1 MFRLQSRLQ
10 YLCAGLKISPLIE
23 RALFARIGNINK
35 WRSMGYDEALK
46 VLAAWQ
52 RGVTGKTRKR
62 QGHSEDDLQMQCVRW
77 FRLQFPQLARL
88 LHHSPNGGRRD
99 AREGARFKL
108 MGTQPGFPDLIL
120 LVPSKGYHALM
131 VELKTR
137 TGRQQ
142 ESQKEYQR
150 LIEEQGYKYLIV
162 RTLEQFQQEVNTYL
176 SKVE

>member
-1 MFRLQSRLQ
+1 MRKAQKECFKTRSQT
-10 YLCAGLKISPLIE
+10 
-23 RALFARIGNINK
+23 ALRNAK
-35 WRSMGYDEALK
+35 ALDD
-46 VLAAWQ
+46 WQ
-52 RGVTGKTRKR
+52 RGVTGKRR
-62 QGHSEDDLQMQCVRW
+62 RHPGHAEDDLQMQCVRW
-77 FRLQFPQLARL
+77 FQFPQLSRL

-99 AREGARFKL
+99 AREGARFKQ

-131 VELKTR
+131 LELKTC

-176 SKVE
+176 SEVE

>member
-1 MFRLQSRLQ
+1 M
-10 YLCAGLKISPLIE
+10 
-23 RALFARIGNINK
+23 GNRRQRTQN
-35 WRSMGYDEALK
+35 SAFEEALK
-46 VLAAWQ
+46 ALGQWQ
-52 RGVTGKTRKR
+52 GETGKARKH
-62 QGHSEDDLQMQCVRW
+62 QGHAEDDLQMQCVRW

-99 AREGARFKL
+99 AREGARFKQ

-131 VELKTR
+131 LELKTC

-176 SKVE
+176 SEVE